1 MLSIYYFLITVQ
13 GCCANANSYGM
24 MNQFHFFEF
33 KFGIF
38 EVMTVTLKK
47 ITEDQ
52 KLNILNNFTH
62 NWSYFRIRFLLI

>member
-1 MLSIYYFLITVQ
+1 
-13 GCCANANSYGM
+13 

-52 KLNILNNFTH
+52 KLNILNNFY
-62 NWSYFRIRFLLI
+62 S